1 MKFIKYL
8 SLVLLT
14 IFLSTNLFA
23 KDSASLTSSLES
35 IDNNHLIAK
44 MNPYVEVINSY
55 SKRASSSRKRYLSWA
70 DKDNGPTGKEK
81 IIYGLYTISDPET
94 AIENSEASAA
104 LSPAIPMLDKVGKE
118 YADAIVELNELLI
131 DANDYYDQEDYLDDD
146 MAKGKALHPK
156 LMASFARTSTAD
168 KNLRSVTKEIENVLT
183 RRELA
188 MLAKDETKKP
198 YYLLKRFMVEAETV
212 MNLGGNATDKIDKEI
227 LKTAVTTLNKTVNEW
242 KDYTKTD
249 VGKQFVEEDDSI
261 NDFLSD
267 TVKAFQK
274 TAKGLNRRI
283 KNNTPYT
290 SGEKMILG
298 TGSGAWMVEGSPH
311 RLLYDY
317 NSMIGSFN
325 NLRY

>member
-1 MKFIKYL
+1 MKYL
-8 SLVLLT
+8 LIT
-14 IFLSTNLFA
+14 MLSILFISNLYA
-23 KDSASLTSSLES
+23 KDNLSLASSLDS

-44 MNPYVEVINSY
+44 MNPYVGVINSY
-55 SKRASSSRKRYLSWA
+55 STRVSSSLQRYLSWV

-81 IIYGLYTISDPET
+81 VIYGLYTISDPET

-118 YADAIVELNELLI
+118 YADAIVELNELLN
-131 DANDYYDQEDYLDDD
+131 DANDYYYQEDYHDDD

-156 LMASFARTSTAD
+156 LMASFARTTTAD
-168 KNLRSVTKEIENVLT
+168 RNLRSVTKKIENVLT

-188 MLAKDETKKP
+188 MLAEDETKKP

-212 MNLGGNATDKIDKEI
+212 MNLGGSAIDKIDKEA
-227 LKTAVTTLNKTVNEW
+227 LKIAVTTLNKTVSEW

-249 VGKQFVEEDDSI
+249 AGKLFVEENDSI

-274 TAKGLNRRI
+274 TAKGLNRRV

-290 SGEKMILG
+290 SGEKMNLG
-298 TGSGAWMVEGSPH
+298 TGIGAWMVEGSPH

-317 NSMIGSFN
+317 NSMIRSFN
-325 NLRY
+325 NLSY